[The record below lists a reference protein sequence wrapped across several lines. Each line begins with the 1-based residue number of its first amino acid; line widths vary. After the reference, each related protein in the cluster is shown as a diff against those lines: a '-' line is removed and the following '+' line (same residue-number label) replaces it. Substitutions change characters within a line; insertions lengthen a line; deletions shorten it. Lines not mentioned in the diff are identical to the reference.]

1 MCVLSRPN
9 PNYCA
14 AVSRFHRF
22 TYIYTRIC
30 KHTQIKIYV
39 LCACMYMYTQI
50 FCLLGYGATRI
61 FGKKKYIRDVV
72 VTMWRAIYVYAEHLI
87 YMYTQNISYICI
99 RRTSHIYVY
108 AEHLPTWLLRG
119 AAHPSNHAVYD
130 DSSHGTSVY
139 LAYVLT
145 RMRICFEGLHVCLF
159 VVCPPRVSV
168 CFFFVSCV

>member
-1 MCVLSRPN
+1 MCMHVYVYADLLPTWLWCNSN
-9 PNYCA
+9 
-14 AVSRFHRF
+14 FW
-22 TYIYTRIC
+22 
-30 KHTQIKIYV
+30 KKKIYSRCGRDHV
-39 LCACMYMYTQI
+39 A
-50 FCLLGYGATRI
+50 R
-61 FGKKKYIRDVV
+61 YICIRR
-72 VTMWRAIYVYAEHLI
+72 TSHIYVYAEHLI

-145 RMRICFEGLHVCLF
+145 RMRICFEGLHVCVF